1 MIVFFRFFSD
11 ANANF
16 SHQFVRPNQVRH
28 GRGSIYMGGV
38 GGGDEGAGVGGGGW
52 GWRVGRATEAILI
65 HQG

>member
-1 MIVFFRFFSD
+1 M
-11 ANANF
+11 AGGPYTWA
-16 SHQFVRPNQVRH
+16 
-28 GRGSIYMGGV
+28 GV